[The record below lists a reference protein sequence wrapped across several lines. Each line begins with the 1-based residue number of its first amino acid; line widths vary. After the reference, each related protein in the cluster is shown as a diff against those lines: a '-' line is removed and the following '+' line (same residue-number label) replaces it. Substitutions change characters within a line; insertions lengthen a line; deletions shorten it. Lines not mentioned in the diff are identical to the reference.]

1 MSAIIEIKD
10 GNTWQ
15 IRVSGIIT
23 KSDLD
28 KVQAA
33 AREDIRNFGKIKV
46 LLILDGMQGW
56 EPGADW
62 SDMSFIVTHGDDVE
76 KIAMVGDLKWQ
87 TEALMF
93 VGAGI
98 RRTQVKYF
106 PLAEMEQARAW
117 LHG

>member
-15 IRVSGIIT
+15 IRISGIIK
-23 KSDLD
+23 KSEIDAI
-28 KVQAA
+28 QASA
-33 AREDIRNFGKIKV
+33 GKDIRNFGKIKV
-46 LLILDGMQGW
+46 LLILEGLQGW
-56 EPGADW
+56 EVGADW
-62 SDMSFIVTHGDDVE
+62 SDMSFIAAYGDDIE

-87 TEALMF
+87 TESLMF

-106 PLAEMEQARAW
+106 PPAELEQARAW
-117 LHG
+117 LHA